1 MPTLLAKLRRT
12 GCPPG
17 AQRAFVMAKVLE
29 KSSVIVVGSETPDLV
44 RQMKMISASTMEE
57 AFELAARYLGRTDL
71 DVLVVPHAML
81 TLPVVS

>member
-1 MPTLLAKLRRT
+1 
-12 GCPPG
+12 
-17 AQRAFVMAKVLE
+17 
-29 KSSVIVVGSETPDLV
+29 
-44 RQMKMISASTMEE
+44 MISASTMEE